1 MLFLSNIFFA
11 LFLKIY
17 LKHDLEIFKVLNKNT
32 PNNLKEENLLKHLPM
47 QFKRLYAI
55 NKAKELGIPERTA
68 DSILKK
74 WVKQKVIYKIDHG
87 MYSKT

>member
-1 MLFLSNIFFA
+1 
-11 LFLKIY
+11 
-17 LKHDLEIFKVLNKNT
+17 
-32 PNNLKEENLLKHLPM
+32 M